1 MEEQKSFKERVKEV
15 VIQCSKK
22 YKKYYVDHKYLIC
35 SSAFTICSYYI
46 IAAHKDNYL
55 HLTSLHT
62 SLDASNF
69 LKKCYKW
76 TLEETDFNFCKNGQA
91 EKEVK
96 GSVRRKINILPL
108 IIDLFACNTFVEED
122 FNKNKIRCSLA
133 AGTTNV
139 TLGFVVAGKAKPM
152 TLLKGNELNPNK
164 AKPINIVLRREA
176 GTNKFTNIVAG
187 SIEELRAYSE
197 ILSDKLSD
205 ELLSKISNIQ

>member
-1 MEEQKSFKERVKEV
+1 M
-15 VIQCSKK
+15 
-22 YKKYYVDHKYLIC
+22 
-35 SSAFTICSYYI
+35 
-46 IAAHKDNYL
+46 
-55 HLTSLHT
+55 HLT

-76 TLEETDFNFCKNGQA
+76 TLEETDFNFCKNGQT

-96 GSVRRKINILPL
+96 GSVRRKINTLPL
-108 IIDLFACNTFVEED
+108 IIDLFTCKTFVEED

-139 TLGFVVAGKAKPM
+139 TFGFVVAGKAKPM

-187 SIEELRAYSE
+187 SIEELRAYSV

>member
-1 MEEQKSFKERVKEV
+1 M

-22 YKKYYVDHKYLIC
+22 YNNYYVDYEYLIC

-55 HLTSLHT
+55 HLTSL
-62 SLDASNF
+62 DASNF

-76 TLEETDFNFCKNGQA
+76 TLEETDFNFCKNGQT

-96 GSVRRKINILPL
+96 GSVRRKINTLQL
-108 IIDLFACNTFVEED
+108 IIDLFTCNTFVEED
-122 FNKNKIRCSLA
+122 LNKNKIRCSLA

-164 AKPINIVLRREA
+164 AKPINIVLRRED

-187 SIEELRAYSE
+187 SIEELRVYS
-197 ILSDKLSD
+197 
-205 ELLSKISNIQ
+205 

>member
-22 YKKYYVDHKYLIC
+22 YKKYYADYECLIC
-35 SSAFTICSYYI
+35 SSAFAICSYYI

-55 HLTSLHT
+55 HLTSLDT
-62 SLDASNF
+62 SNF

-76 TLEETDFNFCKNGQA
+76 TLEETDFNFCKNGQT

-96 GSVRRKINILPL
+96 GSVRRKINTLPL
-108 IIDLFACNTFVEED
+108 IIDLFTCNTFVEED

>member
-1 MEEQKSFKERVKEV
+1 M

-22 YKKYYVDHKYLIC
+22 YKKYYVDYEYLIC

-55 HLTSLHT
+55 HLTSL
-62 SLDASNF
+62 DASNF

-76 TLEETDFNFCKNGQA
+76 TLEETDFNFCKNGLA

-96 GSVRRKINILPL
+96 GSVRRKINTLPL
-108 IIDLFACNTFVEED
+108 IIDLFTCNTFVEED

-164 AKPINIVLRREA
+164 AKPINIVLRRED

-187 SIEELRAYSE
+187 SIEELRAYSV